1 VRAFKL
7 IPGVDHKGDD
17 YENLHP
23 TSSLDNS
30 RVGTAEFPVPTKRN
44 DTNND
49 KFKSDYI
56 LSVDGER
63 FDPGHGI
70 ICEVHRGLATFV
82 TDSKLGKYQPTR
94 LLKGAEDLKPQDGDL
109 KRRKDKATRGVDN
122 SASQE
127 GSASQP
133 AADPLSEAEQRRAKW
148 SDDASIR
155 LREYEERR
163 LATSDVRASGYD
175 GDDDGDDGEDDSGLL
190 LNGIGLRG
198 RGASTLK
205 SA

>member
-1 VRAFKL
+1 V
-7 IPGVDHKGDD
+7 GHQGDD

-23 TSSLDNS
+23 TSSLDNR

-44 DTNND
+44 DINKD

-82 TDSKLGKYQPTR
+82 ADSKLGKYQPTR
-94 LLKGAEDLKPQDGDL
+94 LLKGAKDLKSQDGDL
-109 KRRKDKATRGVDN
+109 RRQKNKSTQKNDN
-122 SASQE
+122 SASQK
-127 GSASQP
+127 GSSSSQLP
-133 AADPLSEAEQRRAKW
+133 ADPLSEAEQRRAEW

-155 LREYEERR
+155 LKEYEERR
-163 LATSDVRASGYD
+163 LATSDVGASGYD
-175 GDDDGDDGEDDSGLL
+175 GDDDGNYAEDDSGLL
-190 LNGIGLRG
+190 LNGIGLRD
-198 RGASTLK
+198 RGASTRK
-205 SA
+205 PT